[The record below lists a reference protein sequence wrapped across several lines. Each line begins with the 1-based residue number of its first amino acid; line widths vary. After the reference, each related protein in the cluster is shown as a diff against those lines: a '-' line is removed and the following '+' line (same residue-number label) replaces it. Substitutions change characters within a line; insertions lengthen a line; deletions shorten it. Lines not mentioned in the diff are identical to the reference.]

1 MNDYMNDFSWGK
13 TLALGCIF
21 LGAMFFIGF
30 IF

>member
-21 LGAMFFIGF
+21 LGAMFFVGTVI
-30 IF
+30 

>member
-21 LGAMFFIGF
+21 LGVMFFIGTV
-30 IF
+30 I